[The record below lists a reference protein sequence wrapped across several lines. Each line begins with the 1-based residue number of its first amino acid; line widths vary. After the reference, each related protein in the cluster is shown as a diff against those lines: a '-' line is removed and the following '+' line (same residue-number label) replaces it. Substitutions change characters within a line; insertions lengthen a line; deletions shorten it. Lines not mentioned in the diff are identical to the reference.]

1 MIQGWVIAYFAVI
14 LLFESGVTN
23 LLIKSFKS
31 SENWLGIFIMPSYI
45 IYYISSYLK
54 SSQGVSPQHNSYA
67 NTPSDHISVLL
78 S

>member
-1 MIQGWVIAYFAVI
+1 MAYLAVI
-14 LLFESGVTN
+14 LLFESDVTN
-23 LLIKSFKS
+23 LLIKSFNS
-31 SENWLGIFIMPSYI
+31 QENVSGILIIPSYI

-67 NTPSDHISVLL
+67 NTPRDHISVLL